1 MRETA
6 IKFQLARKGDLP
18 VIAEIYNYY
27 SHHTTA
33 TFHDGDITPAELS
46 KDYPPGDQVYRA
58 YLILDGEEIQ
68 GYCGV
73 RRYKNLR
80 AYDRTVEISIYLK
93 PEHTGRGIGKIAL
106 SFLEDHARRAGIRVI
121 LGTVTGENHASTR
134 LFEAAGYSRCAHL
147 RNVGEI
153 AGKVL
158 DVVMYQK
165 EALAGAAE
173 TMRGRSA
180 TFAAFRKM
188 SEYSRQ
194 CLLNRLSINGFPPHG
209 WR

>member
-27 SHHTTA
+27 SLHTTA

-46 KDYPPGDQVYRA
+46 RDFPPGDPVYRA
-58 YLILDGEEIQ
+58 YLILDDEDVL
-68 GYCGV
+68 GYCGI
-73 RRYKNLR
+73 RRYKNVR
-80 AYDRTVEISIYLK
+80 AYDRTAEISIYLK
-93 PEHTGRGIGKIAL
+93 PEYTGRGIGKIAL

-121 LGTVTGENHASTR
+121 LGTATGENRASTR
-134 LFEAAGYSRCAHL
+134 LFEAAEYSRCAHL
-147 RNVGEI
+147 RNVGEV

-165 EALAGAAE
+165 ELE
-173 TMRGRSA
+173 QPER
-180 TFAAFRKM
+180 
-188 SEYSRQ
+188 
-194 CLLNRLSINGFPPHG
+194 
-209 WR
+209 

>member
-121 LGTVTGENHASTR
+121 LGTATGENRASTR
-134 LFEAAGYSRCAHL
+134 LFEAAEYSRCAHL

-165 EALAGAAE
+165 ELE
-173 TMRGRSA
+173 QPER
-180 TFAAFRKM
+180 
-188 SEYSRQ
+188 
-194 CLLNRLSINGFPPHG
+194 
-209 WR
+209 